1 MRKKKY
7 YQRLNQDYFKIMKY
21 DEFLK
26 KESQKKG
33 RSKPRH
39 IESQIQIQMVK
50 WFRLQY
56 PHYIIAA
63 IPNGGQ
69 RSALEA
75 KIMKGEGVLAG
86 FSDLIIIAKGN
97 VLFIEVKTKS
107 GYQSDL
113 QSKFQSD
120 VERLGF
126 QYSICRS
133 LDDFILTIEKWIKD
147 KFSV

>member
-1 MRKKKY
+1 
-7 YQRLNQDYFKIMKY
+7 MKH

-26 KESQKKG
+26 KERQKKG

-56 PHYIIAA
+56 PRYIIAA

-75 KIMKGEGVLAG
+75 KIMKGEGVVAG
-86 FSDLIIIAKGN
+86 FSDLIIIVREN
-97 VLFIEVKTKS
+97 VLFIEVKTND
-107 GYQSDL
+107 GIQSDL
-113 QSKFQSD
+113 QAKFQSD

-133 LDDFILTIEKWIKD
+133 LDEFILTIEKWLKD
-147 KFSV
+147 KFSM

>member
-1 MRKKKY
+1 MEQIY
-7 YQRLNQDYFKIMKY
+7 VIMKY

-26 KESQKKG
+26 KESQKKS

-56 PHYIIAA
+56 PRYIIAA

-86 FSDLIIIAKGN
+86 FSDLIIIAREN
-97 VLFIEVKTKS
+97 VLFIEVKTKD
-107 GYQSDL
+107 GIQSDL
-113 QSKFQSD
+113 QAKFQSD

-133 LDDFILTIEKWIKD
+133 LDEFIFTIEKWIKD
-147 KFSV
+147 KSSV

>member
-1 MRKKKY
+1 
-7 YQRLNQDYFKIMKY
+7 MKY

-26 KESQKKG
+26 KESQKKS

-39 IESQIQIQMVK
+39 IESHIQIQMVK

-56 PHYIIAA
+56 PRYIIAA

-86 FSDLIIIAKGN
+86 FSDLIVIVKGN
-97 VLFIEVKTKS
+97 VLFVEVKTKD
-107 GYQSDL
+107 GKQSDF
-113 QSKFQSD
+113 QIKFQSD

-133 LDDFILTIEKWIKD
+133 LEDFIMTVEKWIKD

>member
-1 MRKKKY
+1 
-7 YQRLNQDYFKIMKY
+7 MKY

-26 KESQKKG
+26 KESQKKS

-39 IESQIQIQMVK
+39 IESHIQIQMVK

-56 PHYIIAA
+56 PRYIIAA

-86 FSDLIIIAKGN
+86 FSDLIVIAKGN
-97 VLFIEVKTKS
+97 VLFVEVKTKD
-107 GYQSDL
+107 GKQSAF
-113 QSKFQSD
+113 QIKFQSD

-133 LDDFILTIEKWIKD
+133 LEDFIMTVEKWIKD

>member
-1 MRKKKY
+1 
-7 YQRLNQDYFKIMKY
+7 MKY

-26 KESQKKG
+26 KESKKKS

-39 IESQIQIQMVK
+39 IESHIQIQMVK

-56 PHYIIAA
+56 PRYIIAA

-86 FSDLIIIAKGN
+86 FSDLIVIAKGN
-97 VLFIEVKTKS
+97 VLCVEVKTKD
-107 GYQSDL
+107 GKQSDL
-113 QSKFQSD
+113 QIKFQSD

-133 LDDFILTIEKWIKD
+133 LEDFIMTVEKWIKD

>member
-7 YQRLNQDYFKIMKY
+7 YQGLNQDFFKIMKY
-21 DEFLK
+21 DELLK

-56 PHYIIAA
+56 PSYIIASV
-63 IPNGGQ
+63 PNGG
-69 RSALEA
+69 RRNAVEA

-86 FSDLIIIAKGN
+86 FSDLIVVAFNSI
-97 VLFIEVKTKS
+97 LFVEVKTEK
-107 GYQSDL
+107 GKQSAL
-113 QSKFQSD
+113 QKKFQSD
-120 VERLGF
+120 IERLGF
-126 QYSICRS
+126 QYSVCRS
-133 LDDFILTIEKWIKD
+133 LQDFQLTIDRWLKD

>member
-1 MRKKKY
+1 
-7 YQRLNQDYFKIMKY
+7 MKY

-26 KESQKKG
+26 KEANRKIK
-33 RSKPRH
+33 SKPRH
-39 IESQIQIQMVK
+39 IESQIQRQMVS

-56 PHYIIAA
+56 PRYIIAA

-69 RSALEA
+69 RSSLEA

-86 FSDLIIIAKGN
+86 FSDLIVIAQGN
-97 VLFIEVKTKS
+97 VLFIEVKTKD
-107 GYQSDL
+107 GRQSDL
-113 QSKFQSD
+113 QAKFQSD

-133 LDDFILTIEKWIKD
+133 LEDFIMTVEKWVKS

>member
-1 MRKKKY
+1 
-7 YQRLNQDYFKIMKY
+7 MKY

-26 KESQKKG
+26 KESQKKV

-39 IESQIQIQMVK
+39 IESHIQIQMVK

-56 PHYIIAA
+56 PRYIIAA

-86 FSDLIIIAKGN
+86 FSDLIVIAKGN
-97 VLFIEVKTKS
+97 VLFVEVKTKD
-107 GYQSDL
+107 GKQSDF
-113 QSKFQSD
+113 QMKFQSD

-133 LDDFILTIEKWIKD
+133 LEDFIMTVEKWIKD
-147 KFSV
+147 KFSL

>member
-1 MRKKKY
+1 
-7 YQRLNQDYFKIMKY
+7 MKY

-26 KESQKKG
+26 KEFA
-33 RSKPRH
+33 RKPRATPRH
-39 IESQIQIQMVK
+39 EESHIQIQMVN

-56 PHYIIAA
+56 PSYIIAA
-63 IPNGGQ
+63 IPNGG
-69 RSALEA
+69 RRNAIEA

-86 FSDLIIIAKGN
+86 FSDLIIIAREN
-97 VLFIEVKTKS
+97 VLFIEVKTKD

-113 QSKFQSD
+113 QAKFQSD

-133 LDDFILTIEKWIKD
+133 LDEFILTIEKWLKD
-147 KFSV
+147 KFSM

>member
-1 MRKKKY
+1 
-7 YQRLNQDYFKIMKY
+7 MKY

-39 IESQIQIQMVK
+39 IESQIQMVK

-56 PHYIIAA
+56 PRYIIAA

-86 FSDLIIIAKGN
+86 FSDLIIIAREN
-97 VLFIEVKTKS
+97 VLFIEVKTKD
-107 GYQSDL
+107 GNQSDL
-113 QSKFQSD
+113 QAKFQSD
-120 VERLGF
+120 IERLGF

-133 LDDFILTIEKWIKD
+133 LDEFILTIEKWLKD
-147 KFSV
+147 KFSM

>member
-1 MRKKKY
+1 
-7 YQRLNQDYFKIMKY
+7 MKY
-21 DEFLK
+21 DELLK

-56 PHYIIAA
+56 PRYIIAA

-75 KIMKGEGVLAG
+75 KIMKGEGVFGWL
-86 FSDLIIIAKGN
+86 LRP
-97 VLFIEVKTKS
+97 
-107 GYQSDL
+107 YYY
-113 QSKFQSD
+113 SK
-120 VERLGF
+120 RKCPI
-126 QYSICRS
+126 Y
-133 LDDFILTIEKWIKD
+133 
-147 KFSV
+147 

>member
-1 MRKKKY
+1 
-7 YQRLNQDYFKIMKY
+7 MKY
-21 DEFLK
+21 DELLK
-26 KESQKKG
+26 KESQKKV

-56 PHYIIAA
+56 PRYIIAA

-69 RSALEA
+69 RSAIEA

-97 VLFIEVKTKS
+97 VLFVEVKTKS

-113 QSKFQSD
+113 QAKFQSD

-126 QYSICRS
+126 QYLSRKVLAEYQGYIVHQP
-133 LDDFILTIEKWIKD
+133 ILFTKLYKL
-147 KFSV
+147 KLLFVLTKQNHTR

>member
-1 MRKKKY
+1 
-7 YQRLNQDYFKIMKY
+7 MKY
-21 DEFLK
+21 DKFLK
-26 KESQKKG
+26 KESQKKS

-56 PHYIIAA
+56 PRYIIAA

-86 FSDLIIIAKGN
+86 FSDLIIIVREN
-97 VLFIEVKTKS
+97 VLFIEVKTND
-107 GYQSDL
+107 GIQSDL
-113 QSKFQSD
+113 QAKFQSD

-133 LDDFILTIEKWIKD
+133 LDEFILTIEKWLKD
-147 KFSV
+147 KFSM

>member
-1 MRKKKY
+1 
-7 YQRLNQDYFKIMKY
+7 MKY

-26 KESQKKG
+26 KERQKKG

-56 PHYIIAA
+56 PRYIIAA

-86 FSDLIIIAKGN
+86 FSDLIIIAREN
-97 VLFIEVKTKS
+97 VLFIEVKTKD

-113 QSKFQSD
+113 QAKFQSD

-126 QYSICRS
+126 STAFAAHWMS
-133 LDDFILTIEKWIKD
+133 L
-147 KFSV
+147 S

>member
-1 MRKKKY
+1 MT
-7 YQRLNQDYFKIMKY
+7 Y

-56 PHYIIAA
+56 PRYIIAA

-86 FSDLIIIAKGN
+86 FSDLIIIVREN
-97 VLFIEVKTKS
+97 VLFIEVKTND
-107 GYQSDL
+107 GIQSDL
-113 QSKFQSD
+113 QAKFQSD

-126 QYSICRS
+126 QYSICRC
-133 LDDFILTIEKWIKD
+133 LDEFILTIEKWLKD
-147 KFSV
+147 KFSM

>member
-1 MRKKKY
+1 
-7 YQRLNQDYFKIMKY
+7 MKY
-21 DEFLK
+21 DEFK
-26 KESQKKG
+26 KMESKRKP

-39 IESQIQIQMVK
+39 LESQIQQSMVR

-56 PHYIIAA
+56 PKYIIAA

-69 RSALEA
+69 RNALEA

-86 FSDLIIIAKGN
+86 FSDLIIIANNN
-97 VLFIEVKTKS
+97 VLFVEVKTKD

-113 QSKFQSD
+113 QKQFQSD

-126 QYSICRS
+126 QYSVCRS
-133 LDDFILTIEKWIKD
+133 LEDFMFTVEKWVKD

>member
-1 MRKKKY
+1 MS
-7 YQRLNQDYFKIMKY
+7 QDYFKIMKY

-26 KESQKKG
+26 KESQKKD

-86 FSDLIIIAKGN
+86 FSDLIIIAREN
-97 VLFIEVKTKS
+97 VLFVEVKTKR

-113 QSKFQSD
+113 QAKFQSD

-133 LDDFILTIEKWIKD
+133 LDEFILTIEKWIKD

>member
-1 MRKKKY
+1 
-7 YQRLNQDYFKIMKY
+7 MKY

-26 KESQKKG
+26 KEIQKKG

-39 IESQIQIQMVK
+39 IESHIQRQMVS

-56 PHYIIAA
+56 PRYIIAA

-69 RSALEA
+69 RSMLEA

-97 VLFIEVKTKS
+97 VLFVEVKTRS
-107 GYQSDL
+107 GKQSDL
-113 QSKFQSD
+113 QTKFQSN

-133 LDDFILTIEKWIKD
+133 LEDFIMTVEKWIKD

>member
-1 MRKKKY
+1 
-7 YQRLNQDYFKIMKY
+7 MKY
-21 DEFLK
+21 DELLK
-26 KESQKKG
+26 KESHKKG

-39 IESQIQIQMVK
+39 IESKIQIQMVK

-56 PHYIIAA
+56 PRYIIAA

-86 FSDLIIIAKGN
+86 ISDLIVIAKEN
-97 VLFIEVKTKS
+97 VLFVEVKTKD
-107 GYQSDL
+107 GKQSDL
-113 QSKFQSD
+113 QIKFQSD

-133 LDDFILTIEKWIKD
+133 LEDFIMTVEKWIKD

>member
-1 MRKKKY
+1 
-7 YQRLNQDYFKIMKY
+7 MKY

-26 KESQKKG
+26 KESQKKS

-39 IESQIQIQMVK
+39 IESHIQIQMVK

-56 PHYIIAA
+56 PRYIIAA

-69 RSALEA
+69 RSSLEA

-86 FSDLIIIAKGN
+86 FSDLIVIAKGN
-97 VLFIEVKTKS
+97 VLFVEVKTKD
-107 GYQSDL
+107 GKQSDF
-113 QSKFQSD
+113 QIKFQSD

-133 LDDFILTIEKWIKD
+133 LEDFIMTVEKWIKD

>member
-1 MRKKKY
+1 
-7 YQRLNQDYFKIMKY
+7 MKY

-26 KESQKKG
+26 KEIQKKG

-50 WFRLQY
+50 WFRLKY
-56 PHYIIAA
+56 PRYIIAA

-97 VLFIEVKTKS
+97 ILFIEVKTRS
-107 GYQSDL
+107 GKQSDL
-113 QSKFQSD
+113 QIKFQLD

-126 QYSICRS
+126 QYIICRS
-133 LDDFILTIEKWIKD
+133 LEDFIMTVEKWIKD
-147 KFSV
+147 KFYV